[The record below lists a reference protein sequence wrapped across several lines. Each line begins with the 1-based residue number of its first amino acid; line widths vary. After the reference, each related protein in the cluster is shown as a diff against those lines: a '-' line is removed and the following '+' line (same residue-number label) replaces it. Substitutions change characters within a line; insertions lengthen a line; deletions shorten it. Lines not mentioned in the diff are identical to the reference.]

1 MYTISASEFKA
12 KCLSLLD
19 EVAETGEAIVVT
31 KRGEPVARLV
41 PLEDFE
47 QKSLLGS
54 VSYSSEQD
62 LISPI
67 GETWNAIK

>member
-67 GETWNAIK
+67 DETWNAIK